1 MTDTW
6 VKQPKVYSGGAF
18 LNTPFI
24 GVKSIDNKTGKYIYF
39 IGQSNEKGIPIDS
52 TLQQI
57 PSGSYKAIMQFQD
70 ILSECPTI
78 LKKGEFKLTKQG
90 RLPKALLDALGKD
103 TIAKATKNK
112 VRTLALCEE
121 EMKSWSSKGKKST
134 AKKTYRR

>member
-1 MTDTW
+1 
-6 VKQPKVYSGGAF
+6 
-18 LNTPFI
+18 
-24 GVKSIDNKTGKYIYF
+24 
-39 IGQSNEKGIPIDS
+39 
-52 TLQQI
+52 
-57 PSGSYKAIMQFQD
+57 MQFQD

-121 EMKSWSSKGKKST
+121 EMKSWSSKGKST